1 MSPRVPIATSPVS
14 ISKRTAIS
22 TSCSLSAR
30 DAQIGVPCLPFV
42 MTLMKKARATV
53 NGGNRV

>member
-1 MSPRVPIATSPVS
+1 MPIATSPVS